1 MKVALFVHC
10 FFPEHFYGTETY
22 TYELARN
29 LKAMGH
35 EPTVVSAV
43 FQGEPPREA
52 LVTRYDFKGIPVVC
66 IDRNKLPHGRI
77 RETYYQPELRPV
89 LRQVVNELRPDIAH
103 VTHLINHTAALVDV
117 LVEAGIPR
125 VASFTD
131 FFGFCYNNKLE
142 PLNVAVDNSGWSD
155 HLPVVGVFTRR

>member
-1 MKVALFVHC
+1 MRVALFVHC

-52 LVTRYDFKGIPVVC
+52 LVTRYEFKAIPVVFDRMQ
-66 IDRNKLPHGRI
+66 IDDKPLPAI
-77 RETYYQPELRPV
+77 DATSAFKEDFVSITERETFWQRFKGTMGKRVKREVKEEKKEEKNKKVP
-89 LRQVVNELRPDIAH
+89 
-103 VTHLINHTAALVDV
+103 
-117 LVEAGIPR
+117 AG
-125 VASFTD
+125 
-131 FFGFCYNNKLE
+131 N
-142 PLNVAVDNSGWSD
+142 
-155 HLPVVGVFTRR
+155 